1 MQVIEI
7 KRINM
12 EFDRVFSDLPDEAMI
27 SIYKA
32 KEPYQR
38 LEIAFGLWSFARSLV
53 KDGLRSFHPDWP
65 ESLLDAETAKRML
78 HAAE

>member
-1 MQVIEI
+1 MIEL
-7 KRINM
+7 KRISM
-12 EFDRVFSDLPDEAMI
+12 ELGGLFSELPDEAMI
-27 SIYKA
+27 SIYKD

-38 LEIAFGLWSFARSLV
+38 LEIAFGLWAFARSLV
-53 KDGLRSFHPDWP
+53 KDGLRSIHPDWP

>member
-1 MQVIEI
+1 
-7 KRINM
+7 M
-12 EFDRVFSDLPDEAMI
+12 EMDGLFLDPPDEAMI
-27 SIYKA
+27 SIYRD

-53 KDGLRSFHPDWP
+53 KDGLRSIHPDWP
-65 ESLLDAETAKRML
+65 ESLLDAEAAKRML

>member
-1 MQVIEI
+1 VIEL
-7 KRINM
+7 KRISM
-12 EFDRVFSDLPDEAMI
+12 ELGGLFSELPDEAMI
-27 SIYKA
+27 SIYKD

-38 LEIAFGLWSFARSLV
+38 LEIAFGLWAFARSLV
-53 KDGLRSFHPDWP
+53 KDGLRSIHPDWP